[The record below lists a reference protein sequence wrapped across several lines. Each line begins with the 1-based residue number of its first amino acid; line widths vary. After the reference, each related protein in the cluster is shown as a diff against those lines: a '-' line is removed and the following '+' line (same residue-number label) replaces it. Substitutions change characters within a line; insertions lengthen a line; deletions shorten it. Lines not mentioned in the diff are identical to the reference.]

1 MAKSVYRVVYEE
13 METDSKSKNYGY
25 LVRRTKRFNEFKDA
39 VQYCRVM
46 ANTNFNVVGSPT
58 VEEV

>member
-1 MAKSVYRVVYEE
+1 MAKSAYQVVYEE
-13 METDSKSKNYGY
+13 MERDLRSKDYGY
-25 LVRRTKRFNEFKDA
+25 LVRRTKRFAKFNDA
-39 VQYCRVM
+39 VQYCRVV